1 MAESFVIL
9 SSAIMWKVERVPN
22 ELGDLAEEM
31 SKQDAEGASRF
42 LLAALVER
50 KRRRI
55 NQTKGFKQKGA
66 RYTLLYVK

>member
-22 ELGDLAEEM
+22 ELGDLAEEL

-55 NQTKGFKQKGA
+55 NQTKDFKQKGA

>member
-1 MAESFVIL
+1 MAESFVTL

-22 ELGDLAEEM
+22 ELGDLAEET
-31 SKQDAEGASRF
+31 SKQDVEGASWF
-42 LLAALVER
+42 LLAALVEC

-55 NQTKGFKQKGA
+55 NQRKDFKQKGA